1 MNSGE
6 RVDRGHLRVLEALLF
21 ASAEPIDLAAMQS
34 RLPSDADVR
43 ALLSVLQAEYR
54 DRGVNLV
61 RVGQKWAFRTA
72 TDLARVL
79 NLERPLPR
87 RLSRAALETLAI
99 IAYHQP
105 ITRAEIDELRGVQLS
120 RGTLELLLELGWI
133 KPGRRRESP
142 GRPVTWL
149 TTDAFLDH
157 FGLEGLDALPGIDEL
172 KAAGLLDAQ
181 LSLAVSMT
189 QDERRTAEGGEDAAA
204 HTAADDDR
212 EGPDQEEEAAAAER

>member
-1 MNSGE
+1 MTSGE

-34 RLPSDADVR
+34 RLPDDADVR

-72 TDLARVL
+72 ADLARVL

-105 ITRAEIDELRGVQLS
+105 ITRAEVEELRGVQLS

-157 FGLEGLDALPGIDEL
+157 FGLVGLEALPGIDEL
-172 KAAGLLDAQ
+172 KAAGLLDQQ

-189 QDERRTAEGGEDAAA
+189 QEEKQAVENGDDGDAELA
-204 HTAADDDR
+204 
-212 EGPDQEEEAAAAER
+212 EEEAAAAER